1 MAQQLHAGQIVPE
14 SGLYRVWHEPA
25 HIGAKNEVTFIRGRR
40 FPTCPD
46 CSTVSFELLQ
56 LDEIYRRDR
65 SSYRRKPAQASLRSA
80 RINVEIPT
88 LWRLLRRA
96 GGALLNSP
104 SRLLGLL
111 RRSRQV
117 KSAPNGSP

>member
-25 HIGAKNEVTFIRGRR
+25 HLGASNEVTFIRGRR

-56 LDEIYRRDR
+56 SDETYRHYP
-65 SSYRRKPAQASLRSA
+65 SSYRRKPAQSSLRSA
-80 RINVEIPT
+80 RINVAIPT
-88 LWRLLRRA
+88 LRRLLGRA
-96 GGALLNSP
+96 GGALLSGP
-104 SRLLGLL
+104 CRLLGLL
-111 RRSRQV
+111 RRARQV
-117 KSAPNGSP
+117 KSAPNGSQ